1 MKKKKLK
8 TRIYFFPG
16 ICFGINFPWDYYT
29 DMSISFLC
37 INISLKW
44 RKR

>member
-1 MKKKKLK
+1 MKKKKIK
-8 TRIYFFPG
+8 TRIHFFPG
-16 ICFGINFPWDYYT
+16 ICFGIAFPMDYYT
-29 DMSISFLC
+29 DVSISILF